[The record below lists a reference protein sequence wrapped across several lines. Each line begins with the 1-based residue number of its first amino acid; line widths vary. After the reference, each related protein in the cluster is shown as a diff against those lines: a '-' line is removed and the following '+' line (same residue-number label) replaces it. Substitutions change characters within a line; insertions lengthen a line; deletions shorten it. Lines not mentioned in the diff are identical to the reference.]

1 MPKYIVLSS
10 LTDHGL
16 KTLKDKPNRVSEV
29 NKEIEAMGAKVIG
42 QWAVLG
48 PYDFVNII
56 ETTDNVTMARIS
68 VEIGSRGSVRM
79 TSMPAMEVD
88 DFVSKLK

>member
-16 KTLKDKPNRVSEV
+16 KTLKEKPDRVSEV
-29 NKEIEAMGAKVIG
+29 NKEIAAMGANVIG

-56 ETTDNVTMARIS
+56 ETTDNETMARIS
-68 VEIGSRGSVRM
+68 VEIGARGSVRM
-79 TSMPAMEVD
+79 TSMPAMEVE
-88 DFVSKLK
+88 DFLAKLK